1 MSTEAAAI
9 FRRAR
14 ALDIER
20 AAGDGPGPD
29 VLARIQ
35 SFARRALKPGDV
47 YVFNAV
53 VSSTEVDDYYTWMD
67 ASSLANGA
75 AAANSQR
82 GLPLMMLHQLWSDM
96 PVGKWFE
103 GKVERASAAA
113 ASQAIPLARDALGR
127 LGPGGEQRLVES
139 AYMVRGGRTDQLI
152 EDIDT
157 GVLDSVSWGAT
168 VNQLRAPGGD
178 FLCDVCDRSLLA
190 PVNTGGCRHWP
201 GMAVEVP
208 GVGRVIA
215 TGRYVGA
222 VQVEASLVPQ
232 GSNQSALI
240 QRAAAAYRTGDLS
253 PDELD
258 AVETIYGARLRPTR
272 SYSIPAGGAGTDAA
286 GAPQMTQEGEP
297 MQTGTAPMDVVRAF
311 LGDGLA
317 GKLEAYRAE
326 GRSEWEMA
334 ARVLASEQASV
345 QAAADEV
352 RRQADERD
360 AVTRAGLGLAE
371 GEDLATGLARIAS
384 EREYGKAARQASLD
398 ALCESY
404 VRAHGVAEGWD
415 RAAFLARRANWS
427 PADIDA
433 ERGELDA
440 VAKRTFK
447 AGSTADVEIDDG
459 NGAGAPAAIQGVKR
473 VIPGFTAA

>member
-20 AAGDGPGPD
+20 ASDGGPTPD

-35 SFARRALKPGDV
+35 SFARRALKASDV
-47 YVFNAV
+47 YVFDAV
-53 VSSTEVDDYYTWMD
+53 VSSTEVDDFYTWMD
-67 ASSLANGA
+67 ASSLSNGA

-82 GLPLMMLHQLWSDM
+82 GLPLMMLHELWSGL
-96 PVGKWFE
+96 PIGKWYA
-103 GKVERASAAA
+103 GRVERTGAAA
-113 ASQAIPLARDALGR
+113 TPRPIPLARDALQR

-139 AYMVRGGRTDQLI
+139 AYMVRGGKADQLI

-157 GVLDSVSWGAT
+157 GLQDSVSWGAT

-190 PVNTGGCRHWP
+190 PINTGGCRHWP
-201 GMAVEVP
+201 GMVVDAP
-208 GVGRVIA
+208 GIGRVIA
-215 TGRYVGA
+215 TGRYVNA

-258 AVETIYGARLRPTR
+258 AVEVIYGTRLRPAR
-272 SYSIPAGGAGTDAA
+272 SFSIPANGAGTDAA
-286 GAPQMTQEGEP
+286 DAPQMTQEGEP

-311 LGDGLA
+311 LGEGLA
-317 GKLEAYRAE
+317 GKLELHRSE
-326 GRSEWEMA
+326 GRGEWEMA
-334 ARVLASEQASV
+334 ARVLAAEQAAV

-352 RRQADERD
+352 KRQADEAGA
-360 AVTRAGLGLAE
+360 AVRTGLGLAD

-384 EREYGKAARQASLD
+384 ERQYGQAARAASLD

-415 RAAFLARRANWS
+415 RDAFLARRANWS

-433 ERGELDA
+433 ERGELDV
-440 VAKRTFK
+440 VANRNFK
-447 AGSTADVEIDDG
+447 AGSTAETVVDDG
-459 NGAGAPAAIQGVKR
+459 NGAGAPAAKPVKR
-473 VIPGFTAA
+473 VVPGFTNA

>member
-1 MSTEAAAI
+1 MSNDAAAI

-20 AAGDGPGPD
+20 AGGDGLSPD

-35 SFARRALKPGDV
+35 SFARRTLKAGDV
-47 YVFNAV
+47 YTFDAV

-75 AAANSQR
+75 AAANSTR
-82 GLPLMMLHQLWSDM
+82 GLPLMMLHQMWSGL
-96 PVGKWFE
+96 PVGKWYA
-103 GKVERASAAA
+103 GRVERSNAPIPPRP
-113 ASQAIPLARDALGR
+113 IPLARDALQR
-127 LGPGGEQRLVES
+127 LGPEGERRLIES
-139 AYMVRGGRTDQLI
+139 AYMVRGGKADTLI

-157 GVLDSVSWGAT
+157 GLQDSVSWGAT

-190 PVNTGGCRHWP
+190 PLNTGGCRHWP
-201 GMAVEVP
+201 GMVVDVA

-215 TGRYVGA
+215 TGRYVNA

-258 AVETIYGARLRPTR
+258 AVEVIYGTRLRPART
-272 SYSIPAGGAGTDAA
+272 YSIPAGGAGTDAA
-286 GAPQMTQEGEP
+286 DAPQMTQEGEP

-334 ARVLASEQASV
+334 ARVLAAEQAGV
-345 QAAADEV
+345 QSAADEV
-352 RRQADERD
+352 KRQADERD
-360 AVTRAGLGLAE
+360 AVVRTGLGLAD

-384 EREYGKAARQASLD
+384 ERQYGQAARAASLD

-404 VRAHGVAEGWD
+404 VRAHGVADGWD
-415 RAAFLARRANWS
+415 KAAYLARRASWS

-433 ERGELDA
+433 ERAELDA
-440 VAKRTFK
+440 VATRAFK
-447 AGSTADVEIDDG
+447 AGSTAGVTVNDG
-459 NGAGAPAAIQGVKR
+459 SGDAPATKSGVKR
-473 VIPGFTAA
+473 VVPGFTNA

>member
-1 MSTEAAAI
+1 MSENTAAI

-20 AAGDGPGPD
+20 AAGDGPTPD

-35 SFARRALKPGDV
+35 SFARRALKASDV
-47 YVFNAV
+47 YTFEAV

-67 ASSLANGA
+67 AGSLANGA

-82 GLPLMMLHQLWSDM
+82 GLPLMMLHQMWSDM
-96 PVGKWFE
+96 PVGKWYA
-103 GKVERASAAA
+103 GKVERTGGAVAPRP
-113 ASQAIPLARDALGR
+113 IPLARDALGR
-127 LGPGGEQRLVES
+127 LGPDGEKRLVES
-139 AYMVRGGRTDQLI
+139 AYMVRGGKADALI

-157 GVLDSVSWGAT
+157 GLLDSVSWGAT

-201 GMAVEVP
+201 GMVVEAP

-215 TGRYVGA
+215 TGRYVNA
-222 VQVEASLVPQ
+222 VQVEASLVPT

-258 AVETIYGARLRPTR
+258 AVETIYGTRLRPAR

-286 GAPQMTQEGEP
+286 DAPQMTQEGEP

-334 ARVLASEQASV
+334 ARVLVAEQAAV

-352 RRQADERD
+352 KRQADERD
-360 AVTRAGLGLAE
+360 AVTRTGLGLAE

-384 EREYGKAARQASLD
+384 EREYGQAARTASLD

-404 VRAHGVAEGWD
+404 VRAHGVADGWD
-415 RAAFLARRANWS
+415 KAAYLARRANWS
-427 PADIDA
+427 PADIAA
-433 ERGELDA
+433 ERAELDV
-440 VAKRTFK
+440 VATRAFK
-447 AGSTADVEIDDG
+447 AGSTAGVTVTDG
-459 NGAGAPAAIQGVKR
+459 SGDAPAQPNSVKR
-473 VIPGFTAA
+473 VVPGFTNA

>member
-1 MSTEAAAI
+1 MSTDAAAI

-20 AAGDGPGPD
+20 AGDGGPTPD

-35 SFARRALKPGDV
+35 SFARRTLKASDV
-47 YVFNAV
+47 YVFDAV

-82 GLPLMMLHQLWSDM
+82 GLPLMMLHQLWSDL
-96 PVGKWFE
+96 PVGKWFA
-103 GKVERASAAA
+103 GKVERSGAPVPPRP
-113 ASQAIPLARDALGR
+113 IPLARDALGR
-127 LGPGGEQRLVES
+127 LGPDGERRLIES
-139 AYMVRGGRTDQLI
+139 AYMVRGGKADTLI

-157 GVLDSVSWGAT
+157 GLQDSVSWGAT

-190 PVNTGGCRHWP
+190 PMNTGGCRHWP
-201 GMAVEVP
+201 GMVVDAP
-208 GVGRVIA
+208 GIGRVIA
-215 TGRYVGA
+215 TGRYTNA

-232 GSNQSALI
+232 GSNQGALI

-258 AVETIYGARLRPTR
+258 AVEVIYGTRLRPAR
-272 SYSIPAGGAGTDAA
+272 SYSIPANGVGTDAA
-286 GAPQMTQEGEP
+286 DAPQMTQEGEP

-311 LGDGLA
+311 LGEGLA
-317 GKLEAYRAE
+317 GKLELHRSE
-326 GRSEWEMA
+326 GRGEWEMA
-334 ARVLASEQASV
+334 ARVLAAEQAAV
-345 QAAADEV
+345 QSAADEV
-352 RRQADERD
+352 KRQADEAGA
-360 AVTRAGLGLAE
+360 AVRTGLGLAD

-384 EREYGKAARQASLD
+384 ERQYGQAARVASLD

-415 RAAFLARRANWS
+415 KAAFLARRANWS

-433 ERGELDA
+433 ERAELDK
-440 VAKRTFK
+440 VAQRTFK
-447 AGSTADVEIDDG
+447 AGSTAETTVDDG
-459 NGAGAPAAIQGVKR
+459 TGADAPASKPVKR
-473 VIPGFTAA
+473 VVPGFTNA

>member
-1 MSTEAAAI
+1 MSTDAAAI

-20 AAGDGPGPD
+20 AGDGGPTPD

-35 SFARRALKPGDV
+35 SFARRSLKASDV
-47 YVFNAV
+47 YVFDAV

-67 ASSLANGA
+67 ASSLGNGA

-82 GLPLMMLHQLWSDM
+82 GLPLMMLHELWSGL
-96 PVGKWFE
+96 PIGKWFA
-103 GKVERASAAA
+103 GRVERSGVAAA
-113 ASQAIPLARDALGR
+113 PRPIPLARDAMQR

-139 AYMVRGGRTDQLI
+139 AYMVRGGKADQLI

-157 GVLDSVSWGAT
+157 GLQDSVSWGAT

-190 PVNTGGCRHWP
+190 PINTGGCRHWP
-201 GMAVEVP
+201 GMVVEAP
-208 GVGRVIA
+208 GIGRVIA
-215 TGRYVGA
+215 TGRYVNA

-258 AVETIYGARLRPTR
+258 AVEVIYGTRLRPART
-272 SYSIPAGGAGTDAA
+272 YSIPAGGAGTDAA
-286 GAPQMTQEGEP
+286 DAPQMTQEGEP

-326 GRSEWEMA
+326 GRGEWEMA
-334 ARVLASEQASV
+334 ARVLAAEQAAV

-352 RRQADERD
+352 KRQADERD

-384 EREYGKAARQASLD
+384 ERQYGQAARQASLD

-404 VRAHGVAEGWD
+404 VRAHGVADGWD
-415 RAAFLARRANWS
+415 RDAFLARRANWS

-433 ERGELDA
+433 ERGELDK
-440 VAKRTFK
+440 VAQRTFK
-447 AGSTADVEIDDG
+447 AGSTAETTVDDG
-459 NGAGAPAAIQGVKR
+459 NGAGAPASKPAKR
-473 VIPGFTAA
+473 VVPGFTNA